1 MAKDNPH
8 LSDFLARSASS
19 SAVRRPPLD
28 EVAKK
33 NALARSKSL
42 SAIARGSDTTK
53 NLMVAAI
60 SPDTPSEAHILKVDS
75 STFIEAELEA
85 CIESPSEGADPA
97 ISDNHSA
104 ASELQRYSTVKQFAK
119 FDGPAKIEAVSPLNN
134 AKMLEVD
141 TPIFSSSSIQAVLS
155 SSILAP
161 MRHSNSTTKPNPSV
175 FRELQMRDF
184 EDNQDKYSFEI
195 GENEE
200 VTTKEMA
207 VEDNLF
213 KAEKT
218 YSRRTFWQWVV
229 VLLVVLGLVIG
240 GLVAV
245 VVLLSRGT
253 RRTVLSYFSHAS
265 AYDRSALLT
274 TLQNRYPVSP
284 NYVKS
289 GSMSDFLM
297 GEDFMN
303 EGRRLGGFDST
314 ANNNFKGLPE
324 QFKSDEA
331 IRKLMVEDVF
341 REDGGP
347 IFYGVNYSPLGAL
360 EPQCESHFRDVQLD
374 VARLSKV
381 TKRIKNYGMQCN
393 QSEYIL
399 EAIQQLN
406 LNMTLAM
413 GVWITNDPQ
422 VNEGQMVEMERVLR
436 KFPRHLFELIYIGNE
451 VLFRRDQTEVALID
465 YIKRAREFV
474 RQLGSDFASIPVGTT
489 EIGSLISVE
498 LARACNVVGANVHP
512 FFGGEVA
519 EMGADWT
526 FDFVRTQLEPKLSG
540 LTKIVITEVGW
551 PYSGGKH
558 SRSEATPANFQAFMD
573 KFVCDAYQNNYG
585 WFYFEAFDEP
595 WKSIFYEGDNRW
607 ETEWGV
613 FNRDRTMKRGIAF
626 PRCK

>member
-1 MAKDNPH
+1 MAKVNPQ
-8 LSDFLARSASS
+8 LLDSLARSASS

-42 SAIARGSDTTK
+42 SAIARSNSTTK
-53 NLMVAAI
+53 TPMMAAV
-60 SPDTPSEAHILKVDS
+60 SQDAPSEAPVLKVNS

-85 CIESPSEGADPA
+85 CIESPSVGVEPA
-97 ISDNHSA
+97 NSDNHSQA
-104 ASELQRYSTVKQFAK
+104 PELNCYSNVKQYAI
-119 FDGPAKIEAVSPLNN
+119 DGPEKIEAISPLDN

-141 TPIFSSSSIQAVLS
+141 TPIFSSSSVQAVLS

-161 MRHSNSTTKPNPSV
+161 MRHSNSTTKPNSSV
-175 FRELQMRDF
+175 FRELQMRDY
-184 EDNQDKYSFEI
+184 EDNQEKYSFEM

-200 VTTKEMA
+200 VMARDMA
-207 VEDNLF
+207 VDEILP
-213 KAEKT
+213 KARKT
-218 YSRRTFWQWVV
+218 YSSRTSWQWVV
-229 VLLVVLGLVIG
+229 VLLVVLGLCIG

-245 VVLLSRGT
+245 VVLLSHGT

-284 NYVKS
+284 NYAKS
-289 GSMSDFLM
+289 GSMSDYSIGKDSM
-297 GEDFMN
+297 D
-303 EGRRLGGFDST
+303 EGRGLRGFDST
-314 ANNNFKGLPE
+314 ANNNFEGLPE

-360 EPQCESHFRDVQLD
+360 EPQCESRYRDIQLD

-381 TKRIKNYGMQCN
+381 TKRIKNYGMHCN

-399 EAIQQLN
+399 KAIQQLN

-422 VNEGQMVEMERVLR
+422 VNEEQMIEMGRVLR
-436 KFPRHLFELIYIGNE
+436 KYPRHLFELIYIGNE
-451 VLFRRDQTEVALID
+451 VLFRLDQTEVALID
-465 YIKRAREFV
+465 YIKRAQEFV

-489 EIGSLISVE
+489 EIGSLISAQ
-498 LARACNVVGANVHP
+498 LARACDVVGANVHP

-526 FDFVRTQLEPKLSG
+526 FDFVHTQLEPRLSG
-540 LTKIVITEVGW
+540 LTKIVISEVGW

-558 SRSEATPANFQAFMD
+558 HRSEATPANFQAFMD
-573 KFVCDAYQNNYG
+573 KFVCDAHQSNYG

-607 ETEWGV
+607 ETEWGI
-613 FNRDRTMKRGIAF
+613 FNRDRTIKRGIAF